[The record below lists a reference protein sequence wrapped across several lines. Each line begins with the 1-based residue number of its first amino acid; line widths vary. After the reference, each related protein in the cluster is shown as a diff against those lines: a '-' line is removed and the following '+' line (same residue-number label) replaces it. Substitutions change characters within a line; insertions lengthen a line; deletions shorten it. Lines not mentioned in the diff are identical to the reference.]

1 MATAYL
7 VLGQSTPGATAT
19 TTLVTGSTNGS
30 IISSFTACNK
40 GGSNDSIRIS
50 ITKSGGSAYYLY
62 YNFTLA
68 ANSTLQETPGW
79 TLATGDIVSV
89 YSTTGNTDFVAT
101 GVTL

>member
-1 MATAYL
+1 MATAYV
-7 VLGQSTPGATAT
+7 VLGQSTPGASAT

-30 IISSFTACNK
+30 IVSSFTACNK
-40 GGSNDSIRIS
+40 GSSNDTIQVS
-50 ITKSGGSAYYLY
+50 ITKSGGSAYYQF

-79 TLATGDIVSV
+79 TIATGDTVKV
-89 YSTTGNTDFVAT
+89 YSTTGNTDFTAT